1 MCSETLSKQTV
12 ITGKTEIMNIH
23 FAVRLKIILVSF
35 PMFIA
40 VKTAH
45 MIITQVEIP
54 KFFENC
60 FMLETVLA
68 DKISSIFSIVSFEV
82 SSSARVFI
90 SSILL
95 NNSSEL
101 PLAQAT
107 GEINVIIIRITAAIL
122 TDKCFCI
129 SEHRFNEGE
138 TVGEECAFSRK
149 LYS

>member
-23 FAVRLKIILVSF
+23 IAVRLKIILVSF

-60 FMLETVLA
+60 FI
-68 DKISSIFSIVSFEV
+68 ISSERYAELMLKAKKLNKITNIIDEENEV
-82 SSSARVFI
+82 
-90 SSILL
+90 L
-95 NNSSEL
+95 
-101 PLAQAT
+101 
-107 GEINVIIIRITAAIL
+107 
-122 TDKCFCI
+122 
-129 SEHRFNEGE
+129 
-138 TVGEECAFSRK
+138 
-149 LYS
+149 